1 MKKKRKE
8 KKRLRDK
15 FLNDQLPGRLDSV
28 RGEAERRGQGQERC
42 DLKQK
47 SC

>member
-1 MKKKRKE
+1 ML
-8 KKRLRDK
+8 KKRLRDKK

-28 RGEAERRGQGQERC
+28 RGKAERRGQGQQRC